1 MSANSET
8 VSSERIVTLPVH
20 LHARPAGRIA
30 KAAARYDA
38 TVEVVAGDRRA
49 NARSV
54 LAVMALG
61 ALSGSEVRVVAA
73 GPDAVA
79 AADEMAA
86 ILSTPESA

>member
-1 MSANSET
+1 MSA
-8 VSSERIVTLPVH
+8 SSERVVTSERAVTLPVH

-30 KAAARYDA
+30 KAAARYES
-38 TVEVVAGDRRA
+38 TVEVVAGERRA

-61 ALSGSEVRVVAA
+61 ALCGSEVRVVAA

-79 AADEMAA
+79 AADEMAT
-86 ILSTPESA
+86 ILSSPES